1 VENCIIC
8 LRQVLPSNLPLLRSE
23 PILQAH
29 AEKHNPSKILFNHKV
44 VDFKDEGD
52 AVLVHVET
60 GDGRQLV
67 YRAHTY
73 LVPMEARLWV
83 LHAPDASL

>member
-1 VENCIIC
+1 
-8 LRQVLPSNLPLLRSE
+8 
-23 PILQAH
+23 LQAH

-67 YRAHTY
+67 YRAQHVFGADGGKT
-73 LVPMEARLWV
+73 VGA
-83 LHAPDASL
+83 ACS

>member
-1 VENCIIC
+1 
-8 LRQVLPSNLPLLRSE
+8 LR
-23 PILQAH
+23 AH
-29 AEKHNPSKILFNHKV
+29 AEKHNLGKILFNHKV
-44 VDFKDEGD
+44 VDFNDEGD

-73 LVPMEARLWV
+73 LAPVEARLWV
-83 LHAPDASL
+83 LHAFDASL